1 MRKSLKIAAIVA
13 AAFLALGIVA
23 LAYAYSENNLTASG
37 QQTSMQTWQ
46 NLWWSDNVTLPDNL
60 TAPPCH
66 EGMMRGMRGMRGMGH
81 MWGNGFQWT
90 EMLSQNAT
98 LSTVQ
103 GTVVTEVRDMLVL
116 ETSSGEI
123 RVSVPRQWTVGS
135 EVVSGASLF
144 NGTFAS
150 DGQSVTVNVLEN
162 SVFSNGS
169 FSINTMLAYEAT
181 NATGTQAYA
190 VLPFNIQPSS

>member
-1 MRKSLKIAAIVA
+1 MRKSLKITAIVA
-13 AAFLALGIVA
+13 VAFLALGIVA
-23 LAYAYSENNLTASG
+23 FAYAYSQNSLTNNG
-37 QQTSMQTWQ
+37 QQTGVQTLQ
-46 NLWWSDNVTLPDNL
+46 NYWGSDNVTLQDNL
-60 TAPPCH
+60 TGRPCH
-66 EGMMRGMRGMRGMGH
+66 MRMMGH
-81 MWGNGFQWT
+81 MWGSGFQYT
-90 EMLSQNAT
+90 NTLSQNAT

-103 GTVVTEVRDMLVL
+103 GTVVSEVRGLLVL
-116 ETSSGEI
+116 DTGSGEI

-144 NGTFAS
+144 SGIFAS
-150 DGQSVTVNVLEN
+150 DDQNVTVKVLEN
-162 SVFSNGS
+162 SVFSNTS